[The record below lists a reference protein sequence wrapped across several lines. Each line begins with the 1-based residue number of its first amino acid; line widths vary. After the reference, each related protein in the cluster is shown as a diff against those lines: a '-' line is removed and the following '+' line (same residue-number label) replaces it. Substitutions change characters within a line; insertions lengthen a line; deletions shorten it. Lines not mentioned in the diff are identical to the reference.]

1 LIKQKNKIKSKMSKN
16 ITEKRKFEGGKTR
29 IQSLKDRIDI
39 AFETLKNLYDE
50 SKLEKISQKNSTTKK
65 RQSKTKIIQYDLEEV
80 ANKIVS
86 KEGTVNL
93 KTLEQKI
100 IPSEENYVEET
111 QSNQL
116 NTQDIE
122 VNSPFIK
129 RMQFILNELNQLK
142 DRSAVD
148 EGALDQ
154 EVANLPRDGLITL
167 SLSKN
172 KLKKKHEILLN
183 SQQEKNDYIKKLEN
197 EIVKQRISLEE
208 IKKAENE
215 HLLKISA
222 YEDQIRV
229 LKSKVFGYDISK
241 KYEFFKEQQNSNSN
255 QNAHIQ
261 DENLAFS
268 MWEKEN
274 YGERKAP
281 SSLNKLENEKQMWIS
296 NAQNNINKLEND
308 VNLANAYKAGRN
320 FSMNNDED
328 NGLWTK
334 TPEEARIRNK
344 NNGFNNYGNKYNRNY
359 QGDNNIGNMRR
370 IAPMIMNNKNNY

>member
-1 LIKQKNKIKSKMSKN
+1 MSKN

-274 YGERKAP
+274 HGERKAP

-359 QGDNNIGNMRR
+359 QGENNIGNMRR

>member
-1 LIKQKNKIKSKMSKN
+1 MSKN
-16 ITEKRKFEGGKTR
+16 ITEKNKFEGGKTR
-29 IQSLKDRIDI
+29 IQSLKDRIDT
-39 AFETLKNLYDE
+39 AFETLRNLYDE
-50 SKLEKISQKNSTTKK
+50 SKLEKIGKKSQ
-65 RQSKTKIIQYDLEEV
+65 RPSKTKLIQYDLEEV

-93 KTLEQKI
+93 KTLEAKLETTGENNL
-100 IPSEENYVEET
+100 EESRE
-111 QSNQL
+111 QL
-116 NTQDIE
+116 SPKEIE
-122 VNSPFIK
+122 INSPFIN
-129 RMQFILNELNQLK
+129 RMQFILKELNQLK
-142 DRSAVD
+142 NNSIIN
-148 EGALDQ
+148 EGELDQ
-154 EVANLPRDGLITL
+154 EVSKLPKDGFIIL

-172 KLKKKHEILLN
+172 KLKIQHQKLID
-183 SQQEKNDYIKKLEN
+183 SQQENSDYVKKLESQVVN
-197 EIVKQRISLEE
+197 QRISLEE
-208 IKKAENE
+208 LKKAENE

-222 YEDQIRV
+222 YEDQIRI

-241 KYEFFKEQQNSNSN
+241 KYEYFKEHESSSNN

-274 YGERKAP
+274 YGERKSP

-308 VNLANAYKAGRN
+308 VKLANSYRGERN
-320 FSMNNDED
+320 FAMNNDED

-334 TPEEARIRNK
+334 TPEEAMLKNK
-344 NNGFNNYGNKYNRNY
+344 KNGFNNYGNKYNRNTN
-359 QGDNNIGNMRR
+359 QGDSNLGNMRR

>member
-1 LIKQKNKIKSKMSKN
+1 MSKN
-16 ITEKRKFEGGKTR
+16 ITEKNKFEGGKTR

-39 AFETLKNLYDE
+39 AFETLRNLYDE
-50 SKLEKISQKNSTTKK
+50 SKLEKINKK
-65 RQSKTKIIQYDLEEV
+65 EKRPSKTKIIQYDLEEV

-93 KTLEQKI
+93 KTLEAKI
-100 IPSEENYVEET
+100 MPTDENNIEESKE
-111 QSNQL
+111 QL
-116 NTQDIE
+116 NTKEIE
-122 VNSPFIK
+122 INSPFIN
-129 RMQFILNELNQLK
+129 RMQFILNELNQKL
-142 DRSAVD
+142 
-148 EGALDQ
+148 LD
-154 EVANLPRDGLITL
+154 
-167 SLSKN
+167 
-172 KLKKKHEILLN
+172 
-183 SQQEKNDYIKKLEN
+183 SQKEKNEYVKKLESEVVN
-197 EIVKQRISLEE
+197 QRISLEE
-208 IKKAENE
+208 LKKAENE

-222 YEDQIRV
+222 YEDQIRI

-241 KYEFFKEQQNSNSN
+241 KYEYFKEHESLNNN

-261 DENLAFS
+261 DDNLAFS

-308 VNLANAYKAGRN
+308 VKLANSYRGERN
-320 FSMNNDED
+320 FAMNNDED

-334 TPEEARIRNK
+334 TPEEARLKSK
-344 NNGFNNYGNKYNRNY
+344 NNGFNNYGNKYNRNNN
-359 QGDNNIGNMRR
+359 QGESNLGNMRR

>member
-1 LIKQKNKIKSKMSKN
+1 MSTNLERQTNKEFMKK
-16 ITEKRKFEGGKTR
+16 GKTR

-39 AFETLKNLYDE
+39 AFETLRNIYDE
-50 SKLEKISQKNSTTKK
+50 SKLEKISQKSKEPKQRPSGTK
-65 RQSKTKIIQYDLEEV
+65 TIQYDLEEV
-80 ANKIVS
+80 ANKIVN
-86 KEGTVNL
+86 KEGDVNL
-93 KTLEQKI
+93 KTLNIKLKDN
-100 IPSEENYVEET
+100 PEEGESGGQEAIN
-111 QSNQL
+111 
-116 NTQDIE
+116 DIE
-122 VNSPFIK
+122 VVSPFVR
-129 RMQFILNELNQLK
+129 RMQFIINELNQLK
-142 DRSAVD
+142 TNSNIDETELDREVD
-148 EGALDQ
+148 S
-154 EVANLPRDGLITL
+154 LPNRGLIEL
-167 SLSKN
+167 SLSKT
-172 KLKKKHEILLN
+172 KLYREEEIRKKAE
-183 SQQEKNDYIKKLEN
+183 QEKNDYIKKLEN

-359 QGDNNIGNMRR
+359 QGENNIGNMRR

>member
-1 LIKQKNKIKSKMSKN
+1 MSN
-16 ITEKRKFEGGKTR
+16 ITERKNFNGGKTR

-39 AFETLKNLYDE
+39 AFETIRNLYDE
-50 SKLEKISQKNSTTKK
+50 SKLEKMSQKDSNSNQRPSKK
-65 RQSKTKIIQYDLEEV
+65 KLITYDLEEV

-93 KTLEQKI
+93 KTLEEKI
-100 IPSEENYVEET
+100 ISPEENNIEE
-111 QSNQL
+111 SKNQL

-122 VNSPFIK
+122 INSPFIK

-142 DRSAVD
+142 DNSSMNED
-148 EGALDQ
+148 ELNN
-154 EVANLPRDGLITL
+154 EVANLPKNGLIIL

-172 KLKKKHEILLN
+172 KLMNKYKQLKNTQE
-183 SQQEKNDYIKKLEN
+183 EKNNYIKKLETEVVN
-197 EIVKQRISLEE
+197 QRVALEE

-222 YEDQIRV
+222 YEDQIRI

-241 KYEFFKEQQNSNSN
+241 KYEYYKQNEKSNNN

-274 YGERKAP
+274 YGERKYP

-308 VNLANAYKAGRN
+308 VKLANSYKGERN
-320 FSMNNDED
+320 FAMNNDED

-334 TPEEARIRNK
+334 TPEEARNRNK
-344 NNGFNNYGNKYNRNY
+344 NNGFNNYGNKYNRNN
-359 QGDNNIGNMRR
+359 QGENNLGNMRR